1 MITVIAD
8 GALFKR
14 SYRTNFNALSGVGEY
29 RVNFKAIMKCNLPT
43 DIDFGHNFYLSK
55 ISSNTTELRGNLT
68 LNRPMSDNLTVH
80 MNMAI
85 KDSIGGWKDNAHLL
99 KSPKACSTV
108 KSILG
113 TEWPLYLKSFGINNF
128 NCPIAPGV
136 YVSKGYDLTNA
147 VLRSNFPKT
156 FFYGT
161 YKTRFHFT
169 DQLNNEF
176 GCSIFVIE
184 VKRPWEIE

>member
-1 MITVIAD
+1 
-8 GALFKR
+8 
-14 SYRTNFNALSGVGEY
+14 
-29 RVNFKAIMKCNLPT
+29 
-43 DIDFGHNFYLSK
+43 
-55 ISSNTTELRGNLT
+55 
-68 LNRPMSDNLTVH
+68 
-80 MNMAI
+80 
-85 KDSIGGWKDNAHLL
+85 
-99 KSPKACSTV
+99 
-108 KSILG
+108 
-113 TEWPLYLKSFGINNF
+113 
-128 NCPIAPGV
+128 
-136 YVSKGYDLTNA
+136 VSKGYDLTNA